1 MRAGRGGPRRPK
13 RREHRDRCS
22 NTAPGTLLPMRA
34 RTLGLKAQYS
44 GFRNPVASCV
54 FTGLSVNLEP
64 TSPAP
69 EEILGECPGP
79 LTCRAFGA
87 SGQAVPPLISPWE
100 VTSR

>member
-1 MRAGRGGPRRPK
+1 
-13 RREHRDRCS
+13 
-22 NTAPGTLLPMRA
+22 MRA